1 MKLIISPDS
10 VNTENSNKTH
20 GTGLIDPANFSP
32 FPKNPTIGKFFKE
45 IGRADELDSCVRNLF
60 KYCNEYTGKFP
71 QLIEGDIFKIII
83 TIPTEVEGLS
93 EGLKSLLNM
102 IEKKSGVQ
110 TNNLSK
116 LLEKRPIKTIEHQIK
131 ILINKDFIERRGS
144 KKTGGYYLITKM
156 KKIIKNK
163 GREK

>member
-1 MKLIISPDS
+1 
-10 VNTENSNKTH
+10 
-20 GTGLIDPANFSP
+20 
-32 FPKNPTIGKFFKE
+32 
-45 IGRADELDSCVRNLF
+45 
-60 KYCNEYTGKFP
+60 
-71 QLIEGDIFKIII
+71 
-83 TIPTEVEGLS
+83 
-93 EGLKSLLNM
+93 M

-156 KKIIKNK
+156 KKIIKIKEGKN
-163 GREK
+163 E